1 MSRFTRTSGVAIAA
15 ATLFGA
21 VLAIASATAIGAEQ
35 TATATQAQPMDA
47 AAAAHEQRAADRGER
62 RIREMHD
69 RLRITP
75 AQEDA
80 WNKVAKVMR
89 DNDAAFRVT
98 VGERYRDAK
107 PMSAVDDLKSFQIIA
122 DEHSNGL
129 KKLIPAFDTLYGAM
143 TPDQQK
149 RADSVFA
156 HRGRH
161 AFN

>member
-1 MSRFTRTSGVAIAA
+1 MSRLMLTSGAAIVA
-15 ATLFGA
+15 ATLFG
-21 VLAIASATAIGAEQ
+21 VTLTVASAPAIGAEQ
-35 TATATQAQPMDA
+35 IATTTQAQPPDTMT
-47 AAAAHEQRAADRGER
+47 AHEQRAAER
-62 RIREMHD
+62 SEGRIREMHD

-80 WNKVAKVMR
+80 WNKVAKIMR
-89 DNDAAFRVT
+89 DNDVAFRAN

-107 PMSAVDDLKSFQIIA
+107 PMTAIDDLKSFQIIA
-122 DEHSNGL
+122 DEHSSGL
-129 KKLIPAFDTLYGAM
+129 KKLVPAFETLYGAM

-149 RADSVFA
+149 RADGVFA

>member
-1 MSRFTRTSGVAIAA
+1 MSRFTFRSGAAIAA
-15 ATLFGA
+15 ATLFGV
-21 VLAIASATAIGAEQ
+21 VLTTAAASAVEQ
-35 TATATQAQPMDA
+35 TATTTQTQPTA
-47 AAAAHEQRAADRGER
+47 VTIAHEHRALER
-62 RIREMHD
+62 SEARIREMHD

-75 AQEDA
+75 AQEDS

-122 DEHSNGL
+122 DEHSSGL
-129 KKLIPAFDTLYGAM
+129 KKLVPAFESLYGAM

-149 RADSVFA
+149 RADGVFA

>member
-1 MSRFTRTSGVAIAA
+1 MSRFTLRSGAAIAA
-15 ATLFGA
+15 ATLFGV
-21 VLAIASATAIGAEQ
+21 VLTTASAPAVGAEQ
-35 TATATQAQPMDA
+35 MATTTQAQPTPDM
-47 AAAAHEQRAADRGER
+47 AAHEQRAAERGEVR
-62 RIREMHD
+62 LREMHD
-69 RLRITP
+69 RLHITA
-75 AQEDA
+75 AQEES
-80 WNKVAKVMR
+80 WTKVAKIMR
-89 DNDAAFRVT
+89 DNEAAFRAS